1 MIKASEIRNGMDV
14 MDSDGASVGQVDSVN
29 GNRIKLTRLGSA
41 DGEHHY
47 IDLADVAR
55 VDDHVHLSRTRAAV
69 LGTAAATTAGTAG
82 TTGALMGGG
91 KALWWIL
98 GALAVLALLFA
109 LSQCDRD
116 RTQVSGTDA
125 DDDVTGQR
133 VAGAPLRDG
142 SLAYNVDQFLAG
154 KDGTPR
160 TFTFDN
166 INFDSGTATLR
177 EEERGDLDD
186 LARVLAAYP
195 GTRGEVVGYT
205 DAKGPAAANQALGQ
219 DRAKAVVAALAARG
233 VDAKRL
239 EARSGGES
247 NPAATNASD
256 NGRFENRRTEL
267 IILDR

>member
-1 MIKASEIRNGMDV
+1 MIKASDIRKGMDV
-14 MDSDGASVGQVDSVN
+14 MASDGASVGKVDSVD
-29 GNRIKLTRLGSA
+29 GNRIKLTRIGSP

-47 IDLADVAR
+47 VDIADVAR

-69 LGTAAATTAGTAG
+69 LGTAAVAAG
-82 TTGALMGGG
+82 TTGAAMGGG

-109 LSQCDRD
+109 LTQCDRD
-116 RTQVSGTDA
+116 RNPMRGADA
-125 DDDVTGQR
+125 DADEITGTR

-166 INFDSGTATLR
+166 INFESGTATLR

-195 GTRGEVVGYT
+195 GTRAAVVGYT
-205 DAKGPAAANQALGQ
+205 DAKGPAATNQALGE
-219 DRAKAVVAALAARG
+219 DRAKAVVAALGTRG
-233 VDAKRL
+233 IDAGRL
-239 EARSGGES
+239 ETRSGGES
-247 NPAATNASD
+247 NPTATNASEG
-256 NGRFENRRTEL
+256 GRFENRRTEL